1 MPIPLILPADFLT
14 PPADIGDVA
23 RLADDGRDLM
33 FDAARAQ
40 RVFEAARDRRLEPD
54 QSRGIVLRLIA
65 DAKGLVRAATE
76 SLVAGSIRLGAWFH
90 SLKSTLLPRHFAAA
104 AALLNHPDLPPAD
117 MEAVANLS
125 RGQVG
130 YLERFRSQLA
140 TAAQLLDGTAV
151 ARAGMYADAVWGVG
165 QKVLRAKMTRDGYR
179 FERNILGYADHCSQC
194 LSETSM
200 GLVAVGT
207 LSAPGDRICHVSCR
221 CYLEFE

>member
-1 MPIPLILPADFLT
+1 MTLLPSDILFAVAPT
-14 PPADIGDVA
+14 ADIGDVA
-23 RLADDGRDLM
+23 RLADEGRDLM

-40 RVFEAARDRRLEPD
+40 RVFEAARDRRLAPD

-104 AALLNHPDLPPAD
+104 SALLNHPDLPPAD

-130 YLERFRSQLA
+130 YLGRFRDQIA
-140 TAAQLLDGTAV
+140 TAEHILGDMTV
-151 ARAGMYADAVWGVG
+151 ARSAMYASSLWSIGMGVE
-165 QKVLRAKMTRDGYR
+165 RAKMIRDGYS
-179 FERNILGYADHCSQC
+179 EELNNLGSFDHCGMC
-194 LSETSM
+194 LD
-200 GLVAVGT
+200 AT
-207 LSAPGDRICHVSCR
+207 LAGWSKIGSLPEIGSRTCLGGCR
-221 CYLEFE
+221 CWWSYR